1 MSGTILAEHLNS
13 QFSFWQNIEF
23 FARLIAACACGA
35 LIGIE
40 RSRRFKEAGIRTH
53 LIVCCASALM
63 MIVSKYG
70 FVDIVDASGALLNG
84 VRGSDGSRIAAQVVS
99 GISFLGAGVIF
110 KHGNSIKGLTT
121 AAGLWATA
129 GIGLAIGAGMYILGA
144 FTTAL
149 VTILQIVM
157 HKFVVGADTLSVC
170 RLSFTV
176 YNGSGLQA
184 AWNDFVQLSS
194 VATRLPFSS
203 TSTGCRSSNAA
214 FDTTRMG
221 MSAMTRPFAPCVR
234 SPSKSWMLSS
244 KDMGKSAMSAA
255 RVWVEASAVHVL
267 TLLGMSDRGRARCR
281 LTRRMCHRSISSYLR
296 RMRSVRPSRLAWPQI
311 SVK

>member
-1 MSGTILAEHLNS
+1 MSGTILAQYMNS
-13 QFSFWQNIEF
+13 QLSFWQYIEF
-23 FARLIAACACGA
+23 FARLIAACLCGA
-35 LIGIE
+35 LIGVE

-53 LIVCCASALM
+53 IIVCCASALM

-70 FVDIVDASGALLNG
+70 FVDVVDASGALLNG

-149 VTILQIVM
+149 VTVLQIVM

-176 YNGSGLQA
+176 YNSSGLKT
-184 AWNDFVQLSS
+184 AWNDFVHQHRMQVVECSIQYHENGNVSYDATIRTMREITIQELDAFLQGYGEVCNVSCSS
-194 VATRLPFSS
+194 
-203 TSTGCRSSNAA
+203 
-214 FDTTRMG
+214 
-221 MSAMTRPFAPCVR
+221 
-234 SPSKSWMLSS
+234 
-244 KDMGKSAMSAA
+244 
-255 RVWVEASAVHVL
+255 
-267 TLLGMSDRGRARCR
+267 LG
-281 LTRRMCHRSISSYLR
+281 
-296 RMRSVRPSRLAWPQI
+296 
-311 SVK
+311 